1 MRAAAEV
8 VKSSKFRR
16 VKGMRSWLAIALAA
30 LLVACTPTKLV
41 GEPLPGAIAPDFT
54 LTDGPTGQV
63 VSLAALRGNVVLLTF
78 LFTSCLDV
86 CPLTADVIRAARDQM
101 GTSAKDVVFV
111 AVSVDPVGDTPA
123 TTRQFVRDHQL
134 ESTLR
139 YLIGSQ
145 AALSRIWQAYGIAQA
160 VSAKDVLHSDA
171 IYLIDKNE
179 HGRVLLHS
187 DVSPEALATD
197 LGILVRER

>member
-1 MRAAAEV
+1 MRRFT
-8 VKSSKFRR
+8 SS
-16 VKGMRSWLAIALAA
+16 LAVALAA
-30 LLVACTPTKLV
+30 LALGCTPTKLV

-63 VSLAALRGNVVLLTF
+63 VSLSALRGSVVLLTF
-78 LFTSCLDV
+78 LYTSCLDV
-86 CPLTADVIRAARDQM
+86 CPLTAEVIRAARDRM
-101 GTSAKDVVFV
+101 GPPAQDVIFI
-111 AVSVDPVGDTPA
+111 AVSVDPIGDTPA
-123 TTRQFVRDHQL
+123 TTRRFVVEHGL

-145 AALSRIWQAYGIAQA
+145 AALSRVWQVYGIAQA
-160 VSAKDVLHSDA
+160 VSTKDVVHSDA
-171 IYLIDKNE
+171 IYLIDRSE

-197 LGILVRER
+197 LGILVRERSP

>member
-1 MRAAAEV
+1 MRRFT
-8 VKSSKFRR
+8 SS
-16 VKGMRSWLAIALAA
+16 LAVALAA
-30 LLVACTPTKLV
+30 LALGCTPTKLV

-63 VSLAALRGNVVLLTF
+63 VSLSALRGSVVLLTF
-78 LFTSCLDV
+78 LYTSCLDV
-86 CPLTADVIRAARDQM
+86 CPLTAEVIRAARDRM
-101 GTSAKDVVFV
+101 GPPAQDVIFI

-123 TTRQFVRDHQL
+123 TTRRFVQEHGV

-139 YLIGSQ
+139 YLIGSK
-145 AALSRIWQAYGIAQA
+145 AALALVWKEYGIAQA
-160 VSAKDVLHSDA
+160 VSTNEVLHSDV
-171 IYLIDKNE
+171 IYLIDKSE

-187 DVSPEALATD
+187 DVTPDTLAAD

>member
-1 MRAAAEV
+1 MNTWIV
-8 VKSSKFRR
+8 VT
-16 VKGMRSWLAIALAA
+16 LAA
-30 LLVACTPTKLV
+30 LALACAPTKLV

-63 VSLAALRGNVVLLTF
+63 VSLSALRGNVVLLTF
-78 LFTSCLDV
+78 LYTSCLDV
-86 CPLTADVIRAARDQM
+86 CPLTADVIRAARDKM

-171 IYLIDKNE
+171 IYLIDKSE
-179 HGRVLLHS
+179 HGRILLHS
-187 DVSPEALATD
+187 DVTPEALATD

>member
-1 MRAAAEV
+1 MRR
-8 VKSSKFRR
+8 FRPCLG
-16 VKGMRSWLAIALAA
+16 VALGA
-30 LLVACTPTKLV
+30 LLLACTPTKLV

-63 VSLAALRGNVVLLTF
+63 VSLSALRGSVVLVTF
-78 LFTSCLDV
+78 LYTSCIDV
-86 CPLTADVIRAARDQM
+86 CPLTADVIRAARDKM

-123 TTRQFVRDHQL
+123 TTRQFVLDHQL

-145 AALSRIWQAYGIAQA
+145 AALSRVWQAYGIAEA
-160 VSAKDVLHSDA
+160 VSAKEVLHSDA